1 MRKVKEYTLEELAEY
16 NGQNGKTYIA
26 YQGQVY
32 DVSDSYLWDGGT
44 HQGLHD
50 AGKDLTEEMDEAPH
64 GPEIF
69 KDYPVIGTLKG

>member
-1 MRKVKEYTLEELAEY
+1 MKEYTLEELTEY
-16 NGQNGKTYIA
+16 NGKNGKIYVA

-32 DVSDSYLWDGGT
+32 DVSDSYLWESGT

-64 GPEIF
+64 GAREQ
-69 KDYPVIGTLKG
+69 DQGSLRQ